1 MMKRVFH
8 LVTRE
13 QKGVL
18 GAALMLAF
26 ISVLNALLALY
37 RDRLLAGAYGGSSDL
52 DMYFAA
58 FRVPDFLFA
67 IGLLFVATTAFIP
80 VFTER
85 HARGVGEGRDLMNA
99 VLTVFLLLFG
109 IVTAL
114 AAFTMPVL
122 TKITV
127 PGFSPDAQAQ
137 VTTLARILLVSP
149 LLLGVSNLVSGV
161 IQASRR
167 FFIFALSP
175 VVYNLGI
182 IAGIIFLAPTYGIA
196 GIAYGAVIGATLHL
210 LVQVPTLVSLGF
222 MPALRFHIDRDVK
235 KILTLSF
242 PRTLALSFHQLT
254 FLLLVGVASTAGEGA
269 VSVYNLAF
277 NLQGVPLLMIGLS
290 FSVAMFPL
298 LTSLAQSGDTGAFR
312 DAYLSA
318 VRHVLLWTVPATVLF
333 ITLRAHIVRVILGT
347 GSFAWADTQLT
358 AASLMIFSFGIVAS
372 SVMLMTARA
381 YYATGRTREPVL
393 YNFIGFLAVLM
404 TIGVSWQVLNFY
416 PGIESRILRILD
428 LEAFTGT
435 RIYVLPLAFVVGQ
448 IVTALLLVRRFARE
462 FGRRVLWEKLK
473 DATVQIVAAGAVL
486 GIVVLALLKGL
497 NEFADPRTA
506 GGVFVQGL
514 LAGIGGAIS
523 YFFALWVFGNNEVI
537 EMFAELRRVR
547 TIETAPQPAA
557 EDMDPHV

>member
-1 MMKRVFH
+1 MKRVFN

-18 GAALMLAF
+18 GAALLLAF

-37 RDRLLAGAYGGSSDL
+37 RDRLLAGAYGVSSDL

-80 VFTER
+80 VFSER
-85 HARGVGEGRDLMNA
+85 NAKGTHEGRELMNA
-99 VLTVFLLLFG
+99 VLTVFLGLFG
-109 IVTAL
+109 MIIVIAW
-114 AAFTMPVL
+114 FSMPLL
-122 TKITV
+122 TTLSV
-127 PGFSPDAQAQ
+127 PGFSPSAQAE
-137 VTTLARILLVSP
+137 VTQLARILLVSP
-149 LLLGVSNLVSGV
+149 LLLGVSNLISGV

-167 FFIFALSP
+167 FFVFALSP

-182 IAGIIFLAPTYGIA
+182 ISGIIFLAPTYGIK
-196 GIAYGAVIGATLHL
+196 GIVYGAVIGAALHL
-210 LVQVPTLVSLGF
+210 LVQVPTLMQLGYA
-222 MPALRFHIDRDVK
+222 PRLRARVDADVK
-235 KILTLSF
+235 RILRLSF

-269 VSVYNLAF
+269 VSVYNLSF

-290 FSVAMFPL
+290 FSVATFPL
-298 LTSLAQSGDTGAFR
+298 LATLAQSNARGAFR
-312 DAYLSA
+312 DAFLSA
-318 VRHVLLWTVPATVLF
+318 LRHIFLWTVPATVLF

-393 YNFIGFLAVLM
+393 YNFIGFLSVLI
-404 TIGVSWQVLNFY
+404 TIGVSWQALNIF
-416 PGIESRILRILD
+416 PGIEPWVLRALD
-428 LEAFTGT
+428 LEAFEGT
-435 RIYVLPLAFVVGQ
+435 RMYILPLAFVVGQ
-448 IVTALLLVRRFARE
+448 VVTAVLLLNTFARE
-462 FGRRVLWEKLK
+462 FGRRVTWDSVK
-473 DATVQIVAAGAVL
+473 DAFVQIIAAGAVL
-486 GIVVLALLKGL
+486 GVVVLALLRGL

-514 LAGIGGAIS
+514 LAGIGGAVS
-523 YFFALWVFGNNEVI
+523 YFFALWVFGNKEVI
-537 EMFAELRRVR
+537 EMFTELRRVR
-547 TIETAPQPAA
+547 SAEPAPQPVA
-557 EDMDPHV
+557 EDMNPQL

>member
-1 MMKRVFH
+1 MKRVFN
-8 LVTRE
+8 LVTKE

-18 GAALMLAF
+18 GAALLLAF

-37 RDRLLAGAYGGSSDL
+37 RDRLLAGAYGVSNDL

-80 VFTER
+80 VFSER
-85 HARGVGEGRDLMNA
+85 NAKGTHEGSELMNG
-99 VLTVFLLLFG
+99 VLTVFLGLFG
-109 IVTAL
+109 IMIVFAW
-114 AAFTMPVL
+114 FSMPLL
-122 TKITV
+122 TTLSV
-127 PGFSPDAQAQ
+127 PGFSPSAQAE
-137 VTTLARILLVSP
+137 VTALARILLISP

-167 FFIFALSP
+167 FFVFALSP

-182 IAGIIFLAPTYGIA
+182 ISGIIFLAPTYGIK
-196 GIAYGAVIGATLHL
+196 GIVYGAVIGAALHL
-210 LVQVPTLVSLGF
+210 LVQVPTLIQLGYA
-222 MPALRFHIDRDVK
+222 PRLRARVDADVK
-235 KILTLSF
+235 KILKLSF

-254 FLLLVGVASTAGEGA
+254 FMLLVGVASTAGEGA
-269 VSVYNLAF
+269 VSVYNLSF

-290 FSVAMFPL
+290 FSVATFPL
-298 LTSLAQSGDTGAFR
+298 LASLAQTGAKGAFR

-318 VRHVLLWTVPATVLF
+318 LRHILLWTVPATVLF

-358 AASLMIFSFGIVAS
+358 AASVMIFSFGIVAS

-393 YNFIGFLAVLM
+393 YNFIGFLAVLI
-404 TIGVSWQVLNFY
+404 TIGVSWQALNYY
-416 PGIESRILRILD
+416 PGIEPLVLRALD
-428 LEAFTGT
+428 LEAFEGT
-435 RIYVLPLAFVVGQ
+435 RVYILPLAFVVGQ
-448 IVTALLLVRRFARE
+448 VVTALLLLNTFARE
-462 FGRRVLWEKLK
+462 FGRRVTWDSVK
-473 DATVQIVAAGAVL
+473 DAFVQIIAAGAVL
-486 GIVVLALLKGL
+486 GVVVLALLKGL

-514 LAGIGGAIS
+514 LAGIGGAVS
-523 YFFALWVFGNNEVI
+523 YFFALWVFGNKEVI
-537 EMFAELRRVR
+537 EMFTELQRVR
-547 TIETAPQPAA
+547 SADAVPQPVA
-557 EDMDPHV
+557 EDMNPQL